1 MALDEPRDTDESFDI
16 SGFTYVV
23 NESLLEKA
31 SPIKVDFI
39 NYGFRLD
46 CAIDFTAA
54 GSACGGCPSASNGCG

>member
-1 MALDEPRDTDESFDI
+1 MALDEPQDSDKRFDVD
-16 SGFTYVV
+16 GFTYVV

-46 CAIDFTAA
+46 CAIDFGA
-54 GSACGGCPSASNGCG
+54 GACGGCGSSSNCC

>member
-1 MALDEPRDTDESFDI
+1 MALDEPKDSDKRFDVE
-16 SGFTYVV
+16 GFTYVV

-46 CAIDFTAA
+46 CAIDF
-54 GSACGGCPSASNGCG
+54 GDGGCGGCGSSSNCC